1 MCVACEALPCLS
13 SSLQTI
19 SRAAEP
25 SVEAFE
31 SGPGGSRAS
40 VMKSAMQV
48 CVCVCVCVCVWVYV
62 CVWVCVWVCGCGC
75 ACACVSV
82 VCVWNAK
89 PSKIRRFD
97 FNMTVL

>member
-48 CVCVCVCVCVWVYV
+48 CVCVCVCVWV
-62 CVWVCVWVCGCGC
+62 CGC

-82 VCVWNAK
+82 VCVYGTPNLPK
-89 PSKIRRFD
+89 FD
-97 FNMTVL
+97 VLIST